1 MICELLP
8 VHPVHIL
15 AVEAGSLLTYY
26 FFVHDFTLL
35 DAVDVTSASHGDR
48 LGSVGLRIKGH
59 GRAPQYEELRTLL
72 VRGEEGIREPEGLL

>member
-1 MICELLP
+1 MIRELLP

-15 AVEAGSLLTYY
+15 AVEAGSLFTDD

-35 DAVDVTSASHGDR
+35 DAVDVASARHGDR
-48 LGSVGLRIKGH
+48 LGSVSLRIEGH

-72 VRGEEGIREPEGLL
+72 VRGEEGVGEPEGLL